1 MFPSLQLLCVATI
14 VENEN
19 LLDILNQPKAW
30 EFFFDND
37 EDYNKYHRQNERLSV
52 AEHQM
57 FVMKCLNGTKLVDVK
72 NEIRVLM
79 ESKPFANEDKL
90 ILKNLPILCHF
101 PERIVKVFW
110 IEAIA
115 QMFDRYI
122 RGRQVVSSN
131 CWD

>member
-14 VENEN
+14 VEKEN
-19 LLDILNQPKAW
+19 LLDVLNQPKAW
-30 EFFFDND
+30 EHFENQ
-37 EDYNKYHRQNERLSV
+37 EDYDKYHRENERLSI
-52 AEHQM
+52 AEERM
-57 FVMKCLNGTKLVDVK
+57 FVMKLLNGTTLFDVK

-79 ESKPFANEDKL
+79 ESKPFGKEDKL

-115 QMFDRYI
+115 QMFDMYI
-122 RGRQVVSSN
+122 RGRQKISSN